1 MASIKLKD
9 LEVSQ
14 LSFEEVKMK
23 NGILRLP
30 RIDDKDI
37 PNIILPR
44 IYLNTH
50 GVPKLGKYFKSDK
63 DRMFLQLPLD
73 GDVLKLF
80 DLIDCCLS
88 TNEMKQKLF
97 KEPGNTYEYSP
108 IVKQGMRGPYMKV
121 KLECD
126 YETGDIETVV
136 WQSHKIYDGT
146 IQTNDSPLEI
156 DDLDDFASAFPI
168 GSSVVC
174 AIRFVKLW
182 CVDKKYGLTMKL
194 VKANVLAPEK
204 KVMDCSDLDFDF

>member
-1 MASIKLKD
+1 ML
-9 LEVSQ
+9 
-14 LSFEEVKMK
+14 
-23 NGILRLP
+23 
-30 RIDDKDI
+30 
-37 PNIILPR
+37 
-44 IYLNTH
+44 
-50 GVPKLGKYFKSDK
+50 
-63 DRMFLQLPLD
+63 LQLPLD

-80 DLIDCCLS
+80 DLIDSCLS

-126 YETGDIETVV
+126 YETGDIETIV

-146 IQTNDSPLEI
+146 IQTNDAPLEI

-194 VKANVLAPEK
+194 VKVNVLAPEK
-204 KVMDCSDLDFDF
+204 KVIDCSDLDFDF